1 MHRRCLLVLLT
12 PFLWPALAAAAAS
25 EMVSA
30 FAKELAHLA
39 AGPPSN
45 SMLREPRWT
54 TPNRIALE
62 LPSMR
67 LREFSA
73 DGDGIATLV
82 CAPLALHDATLTDF
96 APGHSLV
103 AALRMAGL
111 RNVFVTDW
119 RSASPEM
126 RFFSIDSYLA
136 DLNVVVDELGGCAN
150 LVGVCQGGW
159 MALVYAARYPSK
171 IHGLVLAGAPVD
183 ISAGESEL
191 SRVAHSVPTSV
202 FKHLVE
208 LGDGRVRGSHLL
220 QLWKH
225 PPLEPEAIHDLLQVP
240 DDIATPRSSG
250 LITLFR
256 EWCARPIDLP
266 GTYYLQVV
274 QWLYKDNQLATGRF
288 AALGR
293 PIDLSMVRGPIFLLA
308 ARDDEIVAPEQLL
321 AARHLVGSNGHLI
334 RTEIVPCTHLGLFM
348 GATTLQHTWPKIALW
363 LAAS

>member
-1 MHRRCLLVLLT
+1 MHRRCLLVLVT

-45 SMLREPRWT
+45 SMFREPRWT

-183 ISAGESEL
+183 INAGDSEL

-208 LGDGRVRGSHLL
+208 LGDGRIRGSHLL

-225 PPLEPEAIHDLLQVP
+225 PRDANFPMQRFES
-240 DDIATPRSSG
+240 R
-250 LITLFR
+250 
-256 EWCARPIDLP
+256 RP
-266 GTYYLQVV
+266 
-274 QWLYKDNQLATGRF
+274 N
-288 AALGR
+288 R
-293 PIDLSMVRGPIFLLA
+293 PVSP
-308 ARDDEIVAPEQLL
+308 
-321 AARHLVGSNGHLI
+321 
-334 RTEIVPCTHLGLFM
+334 
-348 GATTLQHTWPKIALW
+348 
-363 LAAS
+363 

>member
-1 MHRRCLLVLLT
+1 
-12 PFLWPALAAAAAS
+12 
-25 EMVSA
+25 MVSA
-30 FAKELAHLA
+30 FAKQLELLA
-39 AGPPSN
+39 AGRTSN
-45 SMLREPRWT
+45 SMFRETRWT

-73 DGDGIATLV
+73 DGDDIATLI

-96 APGHSLV
+96 APDHSLV

-119 RSASPEM
+119 RSATPEM

-136 DLNVVVDELGGCAN
+136 DLNVVIDELGGCAN
-150 LVGVCQGGW
+150 LVGLCQGGW
-159 MALVYAARYPSK
+159 MALVYAARYPGK
-171 IHGLVLAGAPVD
+171 IHRLVLAGAPVD
-183 ISAGESEL
+183 INAGESEL
-191 SRVAHSVPTSV
+191 SRVAYSVPTSV
-202 FKHLVE
+202 FKQLVE
-208 LGDGRVRGSHLL
+208 RGDGCVRGPHLL
-220 QLWKH
+220 PLWNH
-225 PPLEPEAIHDLLQVP
+225 SPLEPEAIHALLQVP
-240 DDIATPRSSG
+240 HDIAMPRSSR

-256 EWCARPIDLP
+256 EWYTRPIDLP

-274 QWLYKDNQLATGRF
+274 QWLYKDNQLANGRF

-293 PIDLSMVRGPIFLLA
+293 PIDLSIVRGPIFLLG

-321 AARHLVGSNGHLI
+321 ATRHLVGSKGRQI
-334 RTEIVPCTHLGLFM
+334 RKEIVACTHLGLFM
-348 GATTLQHTWPKIALW
+348 GATTLLHTWPKIARW

>member
-1 MHRRCLLVLLT
+1 
-12 PFLWPALAAAAAS
+12 
-25 EMVSA
+25 MVSA
-30 FAKELAHLA
+30 LAKELTHLA
-39 AGPPSN
+39 LGPASN
-45 SMLREPRWT
+45 PIFREPGWT

-67 LREFSA
+67 LREFSS
-73 DGDGIATLV
+73 DGNDIATLV

-96 APGHSLV
+96 APDHSLV

-126 RFFSIDSYLA
+126 RLFSIDSYLA

-150 LVGVCQGGW
+150 LIGLCQGGW

-171 IHGLVLAGAPVD
+171 IRGLVLAGAPID
-183 ISAGESEL
+183 INAGESEL
-191 SRVAHSVPTSV
+191 SRIAHNVPTSV
-202 FKHLVE
+202 FKQLVE
-208 LGDGRVRGSHLL
+208 LGDGRVRGEHLL

-225 PPLEPEAIHDLLQVP
+225 PPLEPEAILDLLQIP
-240 DDIATPRSSG
+240 DDIGTPHSSR
-250 LITLFR
+250 LIALFR
-256 EWCARPIDLP
+256 EWYARPIDLP

-293 PIDLSMVRGPIFLLA
+293 PIDLSMVRGPLFLLA

-321 AARHLVGSNGHLI
+321 AARHLVGSEERQI
-334 RTEIVPCTHLGLFM
+334 RTELVACTHLGLFM
-348 GATTLQHTWPKIALW
+348 GATTLLHTWSKIARW